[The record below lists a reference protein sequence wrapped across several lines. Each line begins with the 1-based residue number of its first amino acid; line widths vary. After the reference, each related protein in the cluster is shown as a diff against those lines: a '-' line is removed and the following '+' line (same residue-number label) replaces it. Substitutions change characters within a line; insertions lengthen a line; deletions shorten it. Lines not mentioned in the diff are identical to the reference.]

1 MLFRDRVALGFSPLF
16 IRLALAVTFL
26 YAGAGKLFYKDFEV
40 QGEQAA
46 ALANMGV
53 DIPVTGVPAP
63 PPTED
68 AQPEEQAGEQ
78 ADDSQA
84 TDPASTPP
92 GEAQGEQPAEEPP
105 AQSEEAPAEETG
117 EGAEETTEPPV
128 ATPVRQQS
136 TASGAYTAEQFPTPA
151 PVRRLFGI
159 ALSLHD
165 NTTST
170 DASSAILPGWMG
182 AGARPRYLAWAA
194 ALTEFFGGAFILI
207 GFFTRFWAL
216 GLACV
221 MAMAMWMTQIGP
233 VVAGGAA
240 GTFGFLPPVEGFASE
255 AWQTLLLQ
263 FTLFCAAMSLTFSGP
278 GPVAFDLLF
287 APRRDGSKSKRSK
300 RAPDGHQA
308 SA

>member
-26 YAGAGKLFYKDFEV
+26 YAGAGKIFYKDLEV
-40 QGEQAA
+40 QGQQAA
-46 ALANMGV
+46 ILANMGV
-53 DIPVTGVPAP
+53 DIPATGAPAP
-63 PPTED
+63 PPADGAQDD
-68 AQPEEQAGEQ
+68 AAQQAAEEGEQ
-78 ADDSQA
+78 ATEPPSEE
-84 TDPASTPP
+84 TPVQEP
-92 GEAQGEQPAEEPP
+92 PAEEPP
-105 AQSEEAPAEETG
+105 APTEEG
-117 EGAEETTEPPV
+117 EEETTPEPPI
-128 ATPVRQQS
+128 AMPVRQQS
-136 TASGAYTAEQFPTPA
+136 TATGAFTTEQFPTPV

-159 ALSLHD
+159 ALGLHD
-165 NTTST
+165 NATAA
-170 DASSAILPGWMG
+170 DGSSAILPGWMA
-182 AGARPRYLAWAA
+182 AGSRPRYLAWLA

-216 GLACV
+216 GLAGV

-240 GTFGFLPPVEGFASE
+240 GTLGFLPPVEQFTSE

-287 APRRDGSKSKRSK
+287 APRRDGAKSRRRK
-300 RAPDGHQA
+300 RASDGENP

>member
-26 YAGAGKLFYKDFEV
+26 YAGAGKIFYKDLEV

-46 ALANMGV
+46 ILANMGV
-53 DIPVTGVPAP
+53 DIPATGAPAAP
-63 PPTED
+63 PAEETPDNAADEQGAEEGAATTEPP
-68 AQPEEQAGEQ
+68 AEQA
-78 ADDSQA
+78 
-84 TDPASTPP
+84 PAE
-92 GEAQGEQPAEEPP
+92 EAPAEEPP
-105 AQSEEAPAEETG
+105 APTEEG
-117 EGAEETTEPPV
+117 EGETTPEPPV
-128 ATPVRQQS
+128 AMPVRQQS
-136 TASGAYTAEQFPTPA
+136 TAAGAFTAEQFPTPV

-159 ALSLHD
+159 ALGLHD
-165 NTTST
+165 NTTSA
-170 DASSAILPGWMG
+170 DGSNAILPGWMA

-240 GTFGFLPPVEGFASE
+240 GTLGFLPPVEQFTSE

-287 APRRDGSKSKRSK
+287 APRRDGSKPARRK
-300 RAPDGHQA
+300 RASDGQNA